1 MSQTELVAALGI
13 TFQQVQKYEKGSN
26 RISAGRLFEIA
37 HLLEVPI
44 TFFFEGAPQ
53 PQTGP
58 LHGAREGNPRRRL
71 MSAFPGKR
79 PNLVAR
85 QNDAVEPIPPLASA
99 TTLPRL
105 RRAEQRLGVLASCR
119 YCGGDLSMMVVDSID
134 SLFHQR
140 FMIGNLRL
148 FRKFWRD

>member
-85 QNDAVEPIPPLASA
+85 QNDAVEPIPPLASTIRRRSKSSR
-99 TTLPRL
+99 TTSDSEPP
-105 RRAEQRLGVLASCR
+105 AGCAMIASL
-119 YCGGDLSMMVVDSID
+119 DPE
-134 SLFHQR
+134 
-140 FMIGNLRL
+140 
-148 FRKFWRD
+148 